1 MPTLRPAS
9 FVCRWFRCLG
19 AGCLLVGWLTAAS
32 HAGAI
37 HDAVLV
43 HDLAG
48 VRQLLLENPDLVNQ
62 PTEKGD
68 TPLYIAVFRRYSKQM
83 MPLLLEFGADPNPPP
98 NQRGETPLSIARE
111 INLRQGAELLI
122 RSGAKEDDRSR
133 AAEIRYL
140 TGKRDVTELT
150 ARLARHP
157 HLVNARDAF
166 QQTPL
171 MLAVLDERPD
181 DNIIQT
187 LLRLG
192 ADPNATNI
200 FGGTP
205 YSAAVEREHV
215 AVIASLRSRGGKET
229 PMSRSAPLR
238 IAAQKGL
245 LQDVQDI
252 LQQHP
257 EWAGAHDDL
266 RRTSLHL
273 AGGSSLPI
281 VELLLRHGA
290 DVNARDYGDNTPL
303 HAAAAAGK
311 LEIVRALLAKQADA
325 RAVNRQR
332 VTPLLNA
339 ASSGSVPVVE
349 ALLAA
354 GADLKNADNLGE
366 TALHRAAT
374 SGQVELIKLLLARG
388 FAVDTMDRQRQTPLY
403 QAVRAL
409 RSEAVKLLLAHGAN
423 PSLVDVTGDSPLR
436 LAERNKREDLVK
448 LLRTPPPAK

>member
-1 MPTLRPAS
+1 MLAW
-9 FVCRWFRCLG
+9 WFT
-19 AGCLLVGWLTAAS
+19 VGI
-32 HAGAI
+32 HAGVI

-68 TPLYIAVFRRYSKQM
+68 TPLYIAVFRRYTKQM

-111 INLRQGAELLI
+111 INLRQGADLLV
-122 RSGAKEDDRSR
+122 RSGAREDDRSR

-140 TGKRDVTELT
+140 TSKRDVPELS

-157 HLVNARDAF
+157 HLINARDAYH
-166 QQTPL
+166 QTPL

-181 DNIIQT
+181 GNVIQT

-205 YSAAVEREHV
+205 YSAAVEREHESV
-215 AVIASLRSRGGKET
+215 SASLRSRGAKET

-238 IAAQKGL
+238 IAARKGL
-245 LQDVQDI
+245 LQEVQEI

-257 EWAGAHDDL
+257 EWIGLHNDIQ
-266 RRTSLHL
+266 RTALHL
-273 AGGSSLPI
+273 AAGTSLPI

-290 DVNARDYGDNTPL
+290 DVNVRDFGDNTPL
-303 HAAAAAGK
+303 HMAAEAGK
-311 LEIVRALLAKQADA
+311 LEIVRALLAKKADVL
-325 RAVNRQR
+325 AVNRQR
-332 VTPLLNA
+332 VTPILNA

-354 GADLKNADNLGE
+354 GADLKNVDNLGE

-388 FAVDTMDRQRQTPLY
+388 FEVDALDRQKQTPLY
-403 QAVRAL
+403 QAVRAQ
-409 RSEAVKLLLAHGAN
+409 RIEAVKLLLAHGAK
-423 PSLVDVTGDSPLR
+423 PTLVDVTGDSPLR
-436 LAERNKREDLVK
+436 FAERNKREELVK
-448 LLRTPPPAK
+448 LLRAATPAP

>member
-1 MPTLRPAS
+1 MPTPHPAS
-9 FVCRWFRCLG
+9 FVRGWIRRLG
-19 AGCLLVGWLTAAS
+19 AGCLLAGWLATACP
-32 HAGAI
+32 AGVI

-111 INLRQGAELLI
+111 INLRQGADLLI

-140 TGKRDVTELT
+140 TGKRDVAELS
-150 ARLARHP
+150 ARLASHP
-157 HLVNARDAF
+157 HLINARDAF

-181 DNIIQT
+181 ENVIQV

-192 ADPNATNI
+192 ADPNTANI

-205 YSAAVEREHV
+205 YSAAVERGHTTV
-215 AVIASLRSRGGKET
+215 VASLRSHGGKET

-245 LQDVQDI
+245 LREVQEI

-266 RRTSLHL
+266 HRTALHL
-273 AGGSSLPI
+273 AAGSSLPI

-303 HAAAAAGK
+303 HVAAAEGK
-311 LEIVRALLAKQADA
+311 LEIVLALLAKQADL

-339 ASSGSVPVVE
+339 ASHGSVPVVQ

-354 GADLKNADNLGE
+354 GADLQHTDSVGE

-388 FAVDTMDRQRQTPLY
+388 FAVDVLDRQRQAPLY

-409 RSEAVKLLLAHGAN
+409 RPEAAKLLLAHGAN
-423 PSLVDVTGDSPLR
+423 PALVDVTGDSPLR
-436 LAERNKREDLVK
+436 LAERNKREGLLK
-448 LLRTPPPAK
+448 LLRAPPPAK

>member
-1 MPTLRPAS
+1 M
-9 FVCRWFRCLG
+9 
-19 AGCLLVGWLTAAS
+19 LVGWLTSAS

-43 HDLAG
+43 HDLVG

-68 TPLYIAVFRRYSKQM
+68 TPLYIAVFRRYTKQM
-83 MPLLLEFGADPNPPP
+83 LPLLLEFGADPNPPP

-122 RSGAKEDDRSR
+122 KSGAREDDRSR

-140 TGKRDVTELT
+140 TAKRDVPELS
-150 ARLARHP
+150 ARLAHHP
-157 HLVNARDAF
+157 HLINARDAF

-181 DNIIQT
+181 DNTIQT

-192 ADPNATNI
+192 ADPNAANV

-205 YSAAVEREHV
+205 YSAAVEREQESV
-215 AVIASLRSRGGKET
+215 SASLRSRGAKET
-229 PMSRSAPLR
+229 PMSQSAPLR
-238 IAAQKGL
+238 IAARKGL
-245 LQDVQDI
+245 LLEVQEI
-252 LQQHP
+252 LKQHP
-257 EWAGAHDDL
+257 EWTGLHDDI
-266 RRTSLHL
+266 RRTALHL
-273 AGGSSLPI
+273 AAGSSLPI
-281 VELLLRHGA
+281 VELLLRHRA
-290 DVNARDYGDNTPL
+290 DVNVRDFGDNTPL
-303 HAAAAAGK
+303 HVAAAAGK
-311 LEIVRALLAKQADA
+311 LEIVQALLAKKADVL
-325 RAVNRQR
+325 AVNRQR
-332 VTPLLNA
+332 VTPILNA
-339 ASSGSVPVVE
+339 ASSGSVPLVE

-388 FAVDTMDRQRQTPLY
+388 FEVDAMDRQKQTPLY
-403 QAVRAL
+403 QAVRAQ
-409 RSEAVKLLLAHGAN
+409 RVEAVKLLLAHGAK
-423 PSLVDVTGDSPLR
+423 PTLVDVTGDSPLR
-436 LAERNKREDLVK
+436 FAERNKREELVK
-448 LLRTPPPAK
+448 LLRAATPAK